1 MTPLEPFVHWLAR
14 VRAPIQ
20 TKLLISLGV
29 LAVLLTALGVI
40 GLVVLGQA
48 NARAERLVELQLRT
62 AAYRDL
68 SLATTTQLYA
78 LTEAVALQEPAVI
91 KAAFRQTGLTG
102 YSIDRVK
109 SIDTEDTDLVARVAG
124 AQADL
129 AATTTRT
136 LDLLTTGSI
145 AEAKRAQTTE
155 VIPAAERL
163 DRLTNELVNRAD
175 AEVAQSVSDTRDA
188 YLRSQ
193 FVVLGFAGA
202 SLVLAVLL
210 GIAIALSII
219 GPLRAIGARVG
230 RIAEGDFTG
239 HLRVENRD
247 ELGTLAANVDRM
259 GEQLGVLYE
268 QQGMRAADEERWRL
282 ARDLHDLLGHSL
294 SLITIKSQLARRLL
308 GSEASPAALE
318 IADIE
323 RVSRQSLQDVRHAV
337 DGYRQPTFATALA
350 GARAALDAAGIDN
363 TVEQTAGTLPTGV
376 DAALAWA
383 VSEGVTNV
391 IRHSRAAA
399 CSIRLTRDGREAR
412 LEITDN
418 GAASGTEAPG
428 NGLRGLQERAAARGG
443 HADAG
448 PLPDGGFRVFVSVP
462 L

>member
-1 MTPLEPFVHWLAR
+1 MLA
-14 VRAPIQ
+14 A
-20 TKLLISLGV
+20 LLI
-29 LAVLLTALGVI
+29 ALGVI
-40 GLVVLGQA
+40 GLFVLGQS
-48 NARAERLVELQLRT
+48 NTRAERLVDLQRRT
-62 AAYRDL
+62 AAYNDVRL
-68 SLATTTQLYA
+68 QTTTQLYR
-78 LTEAVALQEPAVI
+78 LTRAFAAPEPPTIDEAV
-91 KAAFRQTGLTG
+91 RQIALTG
-102 YSIDRVK
+102 YYIDRLRFVD
-109 SIDTEDTDLVARVAG
+109 SEEVDLVGRVASTQS
-124 AQADL
+124 AFAD
-129 AATTTRT
+129 ATTRT
-136 LDLLTTGSI
+136 LDLLRARRTAD
-145 AEAKRAQTTE
+145 AERVRTTE
-155 VIPAAERL
+155 VTTLA
-163 DRLTNELVNRAD
+163 DRLTFLTDELVNRAE
-175 AEVAQSVSDTRDA
+175 AEVAQSVGDTRDA
-188 YLRSQ
+188 YARSQ
-193 FVVLGFAGA
+193 FIVLGFAGA
-202 SLVLAVLL
+202 SLVFALLL
-210 GIAIALSII
+210 GLAIALSII

-259 GEQLGVLYE
+259 GEQLGVLYK

-391 IRHSRAAA
+391 IRHSQAAA

-418 GAASGTEAPG
+418 GAASGTEAAG

-448 PLPDGGFRVFVSVP
+448 PLPDGGFRVFISVP